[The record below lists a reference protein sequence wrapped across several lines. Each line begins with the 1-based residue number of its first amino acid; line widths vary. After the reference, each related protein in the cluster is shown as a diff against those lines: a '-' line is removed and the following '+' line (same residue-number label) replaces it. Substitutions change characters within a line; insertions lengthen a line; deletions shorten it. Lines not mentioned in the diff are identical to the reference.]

1 MSRTLVE
8 RTVRSGLALLLWT
21 SLLMFPAWAADDHG
35 NEFDLSHNN
44 ATDMIAAPH
53 EASLDLALFTLLVFL
68 GLVIVLGLFA
78 WKPIITGLKAREES
92 MEGRLKQAE
101 DMYAQAEARLAE
113 YTRQL
118 SEAQQEI
125 KQMRDE
131 TIKAADEKGR
141 EIVEAAQQS
150 ATAERERAVREIDA
164 AKGAAINELAQA
176 SVNLAIDLAGQITRK
191 ELSTA
196 DHANLIQDAIS
207 KLPSSN

>member
-1 MSRTLVE
+1 MSRAFVE
-8 RTVRSGLALLLWT
+8 RTVRSGFALLLWT
-21 SLLMFPAWAADDHG
+21 SLLMVPAWAADGQG

-44 ATDMIAAPH
+44 ATEMIAAPH

-68 GLVIVLGLFA
+68 GLVTVLGLFA
-78 WKPIITGLKAREES
+78 WKPIIAGLKAREES
-92 MEGRLKQAE
+92 MEGRIRQAQE
-101 DMYAQAEARLAE
+101 MYTQAEARLAE

-125 KQMRDE
+125 KQMRDD
-131 TIKAADEKGR
+131 TIKAADEKSR
-141 EIVEAAQQS
+141 QIVEAAQQS

-176 SVNLAIDLAGQITRK
+176 SVNLAVDLAGQITRK

-196 DHANLIQDAIS
+196 DHTRLIQDAIS